1 MGEFSQKIFFS
12 EKRPFHP
19 LFLGIKSCFG
29 ADEFG
34 RTFDRHFSRQ
44 KTFKN

>member
-1 MGEFSQKIFFS
+1 MGEFFQKIFFS
-12 EKRPFHP
+12 EKRPFRP

-34 RTFDRHFSRQ
+34 RTFARHFSRQ
-44 KTFKN
+44 KISKN